1 VSFLK
6 IMRETFS
13 NRNIVVVTLSQALF
27 MFTAFLWWPYR
38 SLYIV
43 ELGGTKEQLGLLLML
58 ETISGI
64 IFQLPGGIL
73 ADRLGRKK
81 LLIVSS
87 GIRMLS
93 PLVFLYSA
101 GWIHTAPGFI
111 LSSAGMLGMPAMNA
125 LIAESIPPEN
135 RGSGIAMYRTVT
147 SMPMIVTSLMGG
159 VIMDYFGVIQGCRYI
174 LIASA
179 AVSLFS
185 IFIRWRYI
193 EETLEPTGTRK
204 SPDGPKK
211 GVIQG
216 LASMPRDVWVLTGV
230 AAISAFA
237 MRLMM
242 SFMVVY
248 SIEEVGLT
256 TTQWGLIGTG
266 ASIITTLLTTPSGMM
281 GDRIGRKPI
290 IATSR
295 VLASFSNVGYTFS
308 QGFWHIA
315 AVRGIG
321 ATANGLGGAMWG
333 PMGGPVWQALVADLT
348 PPEERARMM
357 GLMGTISSLA
367 STPAS
372 WAGGYM
378 YDNISPALPFRVSFV
393 IDMIGTALF
402 IALYKEKKRQPPPV
416 IEVGPSTD
424 KA

>member
-1 VSFLK
+1 MSFLK
-6 IMRETFS
+6 VMRETFS
-13 NRNIVVVTLSQALF
+13 NRNIVVVTISQTLF

-38 SLYIV
+38 SLYIL
-43 ELGGTKEQLGLLLML
+43 ELGATKEQLGLLLML

-64 IFQLPGGIL
+64 VFQLPGGIL
-73 ADRLGRKK
+73 ADRLGRRK
-81 LLIVSS
+81 LLVVSS
-87 GIRMLS
+87 SIRMLS
-93 PLVFLYSA
+93 PLVFFFSA
-101 GWIHTAPGFI
+101 SWVHTAPGFI

-125 LIAESIPPEN
+125 LIAESIPPER
-135 RGSGIAMYRTVT
+135 RGSGIAMYRTVV
-147 SMPMIVTSLMGG
+147 SIPMIVTSLMGG
-159 VIMDYFGVIQGCRYI
+159 FIMDYFGVIQGCRYI
-174 LIASA
+174 LVASA

-185 IFIRWRYI
+185 IVIRWLYI
-193 EETLEPTGTRK
+193 EETLEPTGARK
-204 SPDGPKK
+204 RPEGPKK

-216 LASMPRDVWVLTGV
+216 LGSMPRDVWVLTGV

-248 SIEEVGLT
+248 GVEVVGLT

-290 IATSR
+290 IVTSR
-295 VLASFSNVGYTFS
+295 ILASFSTVGFSFS

-367 STPAS
+367 STPSS

-402 IALYKEKKRQPPPV
+402 IVLFKEKKRPPPE
-416 IEVGPSTD
+416 IEVKPSTD

>member
-1 VSFLK
+1 L
-6 IMRETFS
+6 IRETFS
-13 NRNIVVVTLSQALF
+13 NRNVVVVTLSQTLF

-64 IFQLPGGIL
+64 VFQLPGGIL
-73 ADRLGRKK
+73 ADKLGRKK

-87 GIRMLS
+87 GIRMLA
-93 PLVFLYSA
+93 PLFFLFSA
-101 GWIHTAPGFI
+101 SWAHTAPGFI
-111 LSSAGMLGMPAMNA
+111 LTSAGMLGMPAMNA
-125 LIAESIPPEN
+125 LIAESIPPEK

-147 SMPMIVTSLMGG
+147 SIPMIVTSLLGG
-159 VIMDYFGVIQGCRYI
+159 FIMDYFGVIRGCRYI
-174 LIASA
+174 LVASA
-179 AVSLFS
+179 VVSLFS
-185 IFIRWRYI
+185 IAIRWRYI
-193 EETLEPTGTRK
+193 EETLEPAGSRK
-204 SPDGPKK
+204 RPEGPRK
-211 GVIQG
+211 GVIKELG
-216 LASMPRDVWVLTGV
+216 SMPRDVWVLTGV